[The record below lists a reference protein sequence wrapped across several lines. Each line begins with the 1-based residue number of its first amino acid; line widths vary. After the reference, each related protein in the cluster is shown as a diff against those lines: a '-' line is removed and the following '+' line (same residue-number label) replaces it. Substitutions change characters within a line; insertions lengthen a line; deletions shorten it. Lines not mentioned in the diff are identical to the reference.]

1 MTNFFIPYSLA
12 EIFLLRRNSLILV
25 MVMEIQKWFLYQ
37 RPYTRF
43 SSMFD

>member
-25 MVMEIQKWFLYQ
+25 IMEIQKWFLYQ

>member
-12 EIFLLRRNSLILV
+12 EFFLLRRNSLILV
-25 MVMEIQKWFLYQ
+25 IMEIQKWFLYQ